1 MINQI
6 LSSLGLMKIKRA
18 ENITANMHKYYVRCI
33 NHCVEQDFGEVSAPN
48 ALSDAEIWWR
58 GAFENLISVQS
69 EDVRI
74 VSEAKFLNER

>member
-33 NHCVEQDFGEVSAPN
+33 NQSVEQDFGEVSAPN
-48 ALSDAEIWWR
+48 AVLEAEQWWR
-58 GAFENLISVQS
+58 GAFENLISLDS

-74 VSEAKFLNER
+74 VSKAKFEN